1 MAGSQHL
8 KAIDLNRLME
18 FNIQTHIIYWLV
30 IVFFWPL
37 LYFIADGEF
46 WDPLINKLGYLPS
59 QLLVSYVFIYYLLPR
74 LFSRRLWSFFGG
86 LLLVTYVATV
96 LARFMKIYFYETIVG
111 FQSDKESILEIL
123 TQQDPLLIQYL
134 IWVLMV
140 PALTIIIVL
149 VYSHFSQKKL
159 LAELEYEKAQTEL
172 NFLKAQ
178 LHPHFLFNTLN
189 NLYALAVQGSD
200 QTKGVAQGLKK
211 LLSHIFDKSKG
222 AVIPLS
228 QELELLGT
236 YVSLEK
242 LRYGD
247 RLSYYQ
253 DINLPSE
260 NLFILPMVLLSILE
274 NAFKH
279 GVSGDLNAPYI
290 RVDIN
295 HDENMIRFVIEN
307 SVPQET
313 PTDQDEYTK
322 GIGVKNIKR
331 QLELI
336 YGDHFN
342 YEVDSNQSSYKV
354 LLTIDRR
361 EMRNMAGFIASS
373 QQMV

>member
-1 MAGSQHL
+1 MAGSQQL

-18 FNIQTHIIYWLV
+18 FNTQTHIIYWLV

-74 LFSRRLWSFFGG
+74 LFSRWLWSFFGG

-111 FQSDKESILEIL
+111 FHSDKESILEIL
-123 TQQDPLLIQYL
+123 SQQDPLLIQYL
-134 IWVLMV
+134 IWVLVV

-149 VYSHFSQKKL
+149 IYSHFSQKKL

-228 QELELLGT
+228 QEIELLDT

-242 LRYGD
+242 LRYGCLLYTSPSPRD
-247 RLSYYQ
+247 LSTSRM
-253 DINLPSE
+253 PS
-260 NLFILPMVLLSILE
+260 S
-274 NAFKH
+274 A
-279 GVSGDLNAPYI
+279 
-290 RVDIN
+290 
-295 HDENMIRFVIEN
+295 
-307 SVPQET
+307 
-313 PTDQDEYTK
+313 
-322 GIGVKNIKR
+322 
-331 QLELI
+331 
-336 YGDHFN
+336 
-342 YEVDSNQSSYKV
+342 
-354 LLTIDRR
+354 
-361 EMRNMAGFIASS
+361 
-373 QQMV
+373 